1 MAPTKVIKAKKL
13 AEIGSAILQ
22 YKGIPCSD
30 ADFVAHSLVEAD
42 LRGVHSHGS
51 MRLGRYAKEL
61 EEKITNPDPKIS
73 TLDDGPAFAR
83 VDGDG
88 ALGPL
93 VGRYAM
99 SLCIEKARTSGTAT
113 VTACRSRHFGSA
125 GFYCLQ
131 ALESNLIG
139 IAMTVASSR
148 IAPTGGSQPLF
159 GNNPI
164 AIAIPGDHGFPL
176 VIDFAMGQLAAGKLE
191 LAAASGSSIPPGLAR
206 DPDGNPTT
214 DPKVALEGSIL
225 PIGAHKGYGLTL
237 LIEVLA
243 GLLSGS
249 PYFGVSR
256 RQSAEHV
263 QRKGIGHFFMAIDP
277 ARFMP
282 LEHFKASVTSMV
294 KGTKNSSRLAGVD
307 EIFLPGEIE
316 ARCRQER
323 LLKGIP
329 LAASTI
335 QILAELGSE
344 CGFTLGDLQDE

>member
-1 MAPTKVIKAKKL
+1 MAPLKVIEAEKL
-13 AEIGSAILQ
+13 KEFGSAILQ
-22 YKGIPCSD
+22 HKGICSAD

-51 MRLGRYAKEL
+51 MRLVRYAKEL
-61 EEKITNPDPKIS
+61 NEEITNPDPQIS
-73 TLDDGPAFAR
+73 TLEEGPAFAQ

-88 ALGPL
+88 GLGPL

-99 SLCIEKARTSGTAT
+99 ELCIDKARASGSAT

-131 ALESNLIG
+131 ALECNLIG

-164 AIAIPGDHGFPL
+164 AIAIPGNQAFPL

-191 LAAASGSSIPPGLAR
+191 LAAASGTPIPAGLAR
-206 DPDGNPTT
+206 DPEGNPTT
-214 DPKVALEGSIL
+214 DPKIALTGSIL
-225 PIGAHKGYGLTL
+225 PIGDHKGYGLTL

-249 PYFGVSR
+249 PYFGVTRS
-256 RQSAEHV
+256 QTAEHV
-263 QRKGIGHFFMAIDP
+263 REKGIGHFFMAIDP
-277 ARFMP
+277 SRFMP
-282 LEHFKASVTSMV
+282 LEHFINSVTSMIQH
-294 KGTKNSSRLAGVD
+294 TKNSPRLAGVD

-323 LLKGIP
+323 LHKGIP
-329 LAASTI
+329 LASSTI
-335 QILAELGSE
+335 QILGDLGRE
-344 CGFTLGDLQDE
+344 CGVDL